1 MRRILSIF
9 LVFICL
15 LCQGRGQGVR
25 IWEKGK
31 AGRLQVSLTPFFPEA
46 GTANGTSV
54 IVCPGGSYFWLD
66 RKVEG
71 EEVARWLAAQGITA
85 FLLEYRTGGKVNFVF
100 GTRLL
105 YGGNHFPHMLQDVQK
120 AILHVRNNAAEYGV
134 DPCRLGVMGFSAGGH
149 LAMLSAEKYGPEY
162 LQRCG
167 TEVNASLR
175 PDFVA
180 PIYPVVTM
188 TDTRYRHNKSKRGLL
203 GEYRMNN
210 RKLHRQLSLEL
221 NVPDDC
227 CPVFLVNCQDDPVVN
242 YHNSVLLDSALT
254 QKNIS
259 HRYICY
265 PVGGH
270 GFGCRQI
277 CSGADVYD
285 WKEEFL
291 RWLEKV
297 LPSGAASYSL

>member
-1 MRRILSIF
+1 MRHFMYILF
-9 LVFICL
+9 LCICL
-15 LCQGRGQGVR
+15 LCHGREHGVK

-31 AGRLQVSLTPFFPEA
+31 PGRLQVTLTPYLPEP
-46 GTANGTSV
+46 GKANGTSV
-54 IVCPGGSYFWLD
+54 IVCPGGSYFWLA

-71 EEVARWLAAQGITA
+71 EEVAQWLASQGISA

-120 AILHVRNNAAEYGV
+120 AILYVRNNAEEYGV

-149 LAMLSAEKYGPEY
+149 LAMLSAEKSGPEY
-162 LQRCG
+162 LQLCG

-180 PIYPVVTM
+180 SIYPVVTM

-210 RKLHRQLSLEL
+210 KELHRQMSLEL

-227 CPVFLVNCQDDPVVN
+227 CPVFLVNCEDDPVVK
-242 YHNSVLLDSALT
+242 YYNSVLLDSALT
-254 QKNIS
+254 QKNII

-265 PVGGH
+265 PIGGH

-285 WKEEFL
+285 WKDEFL
-291 RWLEKV
+291 RWLETI
-297 LPSGAASYSL
+297 LPSGVASYSL